1 MNKIHDAYMDGYFKG
16 KSEIIKELAVII
28 DDQMDELKK
37 QIEEVMIWEKI
48 W

>member
-16 KSEIIKELAVII
+16 KNEIIKELAVII

-37 QIEEVMIWEKI
+37 QIEAVMI
-48 W
+48 